1 MITQRLYLKTPK
13 AEDSLI
19 LMELRKD
26 GKKIRISTGISIK
39 SAYWDDDNKGIKKN
53 CPDYLFLSQK
63 LLSFCSHVS
72 KELILSDVNN
82 TELEELKEA
91 IQISLGKIETKREVE
106 GVMKFYKWWAQNS
119 FGDHHPTR
127 QNWNHFVIF
136 KEFLDTINNG
146 KDITFENVDYEF
158 YLKFKSFLDNNKGYK
173 PNTTATHL
181 RDLKA
186 VMTEAR
192 NRGMHNS
199 TAYLAIKK
207 KFENVDTTYMS
218 IEEINKLYKHKLTG
232 VKAMARDLFVLGC
245 HTAMR
250 YSDYSCLTISHISK
264 GNITYRTQKTD
275 ETVIIP
281 AHPRVIEILQ
291 KWGGSAPKVSN
302 TSLNKMIK
310 EICQEIK
317 IFNDLMPVR
326 EGREV
331 KYMERWSIISTHTAR
346 RSGATNMYLSGIPV
360 QSIMKITGHT
370 TEESFMKYLRITKE
384 ENANLLAKN
393 KFFKR

>member
-1 MITQRLYLKTPK
+1 MITQRLYLKEPK
-13 AEDSLI
+13 EDTSL
-19 LMELRKD
+19 LMLELRKD
-26 GKKIRISTGISIK
+26 GEKIRVSTGLIITT
-39 SAYWDDDNKGIKKN
+39 AFWDGDNKIIKQG
-53 CPDYLFLSQK
+53 CPDYFILAQK
-63 LLSFCSHVS
+63 LLSFNAIVS
-72 KELILSDVNN
+72 KEIMIAEANDIPLMDLKNAILVHFDKPIV
-82 TELEELKEA
+82 TDTKKEV
-91 IQISLGKIETKREVE
+91 LR
-106 GVMKFYKWWAQNS
+106 FYKWWAQNS

-127 QNWNHFVIF
+127 QNWNHCEVF
-136 KEFLDTINNG
+136 KEFLDKTNKG
-146 KDITFENVDYEF
+146 KDILFEDVNYEF
-158 YLKFKSFLDNNKGYK
+158 YLKFKAFLDNNKEYK

-218 IEEINKLYKHKLTG
+218 IEEINKLYKFKLTG
-232 VKAMARDLFVLGC
+232 VRAMARDLFVLGC

-250 YSDYSCLTISHISK
+250 YQDYSSLTIDHINK

-275 ETVIIP
+275 ETVVIP
-281 AHPRVIEILQ
+281 AHPRVIEILNR
-291 KWGGSAPKVSN
+291 WGGSAPKVSN
-302 TSLNKMIK
+302 AFLNKMIK
-310 EICQEIK
+310 EICKDMK
-317 IFNDLMPVR
+317 IFDNLMPVK
-326 EGREV
+326 EGKKVVYIE
-331 KYMERWSIISTHTAR
+331 KYNLITTHTAR
-346 RSGATNMYLSGIPV
+346 RSGATNMYLSGIPA

-393 KFFKR
+393 KFFKK